1 MSLDQAFEPVLNEGH
16 HRSPIGMENYLCQYW
31 RPEHCNPDNWTY
43 QPSTYGVKGVELVG
57 EKHMNLFSNLN
68 QTWQN
73 PGRVKTDNK
82 SVGIIVDNIRDEGIK
97 LDGRIIY
104 YDVDTNERINGIHRT
119 IGSEILSIP
128 GWMMQ
133 GVRFANRRAKVKF
146 ALISNNEKK
155 LHHLNSSPE
164 DVMNVVRELINID
177 NEDGV
182 TYSNTTV
189 REEVDECGAHLSRK
203 QRQRIY
209 DKLIMEFRLNGAAT
223 CVEKFSD
230 YNTKQVEHLLAV
242 MAEDDRNAW
251 ASDYYFNEDT
261 FTLYVNGTQFEARV
275 GGIVSANVQAVKANK
290 PLHIVYS
297 VAIPEGEKNTLNTNR
312 LSFWTTQMASIE
324 TRILES
330 CGLQGDMHR
339 RIFAWNHPDC
349 EHRAVAQDNVNEQI
363 YDLIKVRNRDF
374 N

>member
-97 LDGRIIY
+97 TDGRIIY

-177 NEDGV
+177 TQRSSSQKVTCLMHEDNKSQH
-182 TYSNTTV
+182 T
-189 REEVDECGAHLSRK
+189 
-203 QRQRIY
+203 Q
-209 DKLIMEFRLNGAAT
+209 
-223 CVEKFSD
+223 
-230 YNTKQVEHLLAV
+230 
-242 MAEDDRNAW
+242 
-251 ASDYYFNEDT
+251 ASY
-261 FTLYVNGTQFEARV
+261 
-275 GGIVSANVQAVKANK
+275 
-290 PLHIVYS
+290 
-297 VAIPEGEKNTLNTNR
+297 
-312 LSFWTTQMASIE
+312 W
-324 TRILES
+324 
-330 CGLQGDMHR
+330 
-339 RIFAWNHPDC
+339 
-349 EHRAVAQDNVNEQI
+349 
-363 YDLIKVRNRDF
+363 
-374 N
+374 